1 MPASA
6 IAVAGSL
13 LPARSGTIAAKIRGE
28 TEESG
33 PSTSTREGPMR
44 A

>member
-1 MPASA
+1 MPARA
-6 IAVAGSL
+6 IALAGSWVTTRGVMA
-13 LPARSGTIAAKIRGE
+13 ARIRGE

-33 PSTSTREGPMR
+33 PSTSTSDGPNT